1 MLKLLKNMKGYVKEC
16 ILGPLLKLMEALIE
30 LFIPYV
36 VLNMINNGIEKGD
49 SSYIIWSALLLVGM
63 GLIGLALSLTA
74 QYFSAKAAVGFT
86 ARVREKLFAHI
97 QKLSYSDIDKV
108 GRATLINRLTS
119 DMNQVQTGINLT
131 LRLFLRSPFIV
142 FGAAIMAFTVSP
154 EASTVFL
161 VAIPVLAV
169 VVFTIML
176 VTIPL
181 YKKVQSRLDVVTAKT
196 RENLNGV
203 RMLRALCKEEEE
215 ISSFNEANYSLT
227 LSQKFVG
234 RISALMNPMTFV
246 IINIAI
252 AMLIYKGGVRVELG
266 LLSQAAVIA
275 LYNYMSQILVELI
288 KLANLIISITKAVA
302 CGNRVQAVL
311 NIQPSLMKCESSGL
325 CSDHSVEFKSVYFK
339 YNGGGDYALSD
350 ISFTADKGETI
361 GIIGGTGSGKTTL
374 INLLCRFYDATEGN
388 VFVGGKDVKSMSL
401 SEVNAMI
408 GIVPQKAELFAGTV
422 RSNILFGNENASD
435 EDINIALETAVAK
448 EFVDKLPFG
457 LESPVEQYGRNL
469 SGGQRQR
476 LTLARAFVKRPEILI
491 LDDSSSAL
499 DYLTDLNLR
508 RNISS
513 LDYDPI
519 VFIVSQRYSSIKDAD
534 KIIVIDEG
542 SIVGIGSHSELYDN
556 NEIYR
561 EICVSQMKNA

>member
-49 SSYIIWSALLLVGM
+49 SNYIIWSALLLVGM
-63 GLIGLALSLTA
+63 GLVGLALSLTA
-74 QYFSAKAAVGFT
+74 QFFSAKAAVGFT

-97 QKLSYSDIDKV
+97 QKLSYSDIDRV
-108 GRATLINRLTS
+108 GRSTLINRLTS
-119 DMNQVQTGINLT
+119 DMNQIQTGINLT

-154 EASTVFL
+154 EASIVFL

-169 VVFTIML
+169 VVFSIML
-176 VTIPL
+176 ITIPL
-181 YKKVQSRLDVVTAKT
+181 YKKVQSRLDIVTAKT
-196 RENLNGV
+196 RENLNGA
-203 RMLRALCKEEEE
+203 RMLRALCKEDDEVF
-215 ISSFNEANYSLT
+215 SFKEANYDLT
-227 LSQKFVG
+227 VSQKFVG
-234 RISALMNPMTFV
+234 RISAIMNPMTFV
-246 IINIAI
+246 IINISI
-252 AMLIYKGGVRVELG
+252 AVLIYKGGVRVEIG

-302 CGNRVQAVL
+302 CGKRVQAVL
-311 NIQPSLMKCESSGL
+311 DIKPSLVKYESNGPA
-325 CSDHSVEFKSVYFK
+325 SDYMVEFRNVNFR
-339 YNGGGDYALSD
+339 YNSGGDYALSN
-350 ISFTADKGETI
+350 INFTVGKGETV

-374 INLLCRFYDATEGN
+374 INLLCRFYDTTDGN
-388 VFVGGKDVKSMSL
+388 VFVGGKDVKSISL
-401 SEVNAMI
+401 SEVNKMI

-422 RSNILFGNENASD
+422 RSNILFGNDNASD
-435 EDINIALETAVAK
+435 DDINQALETAVAK
-448 EFVDKLPFG
+448 EFVDRLSSG
-457 LESPVEQYGRNL
+457 LDSPVEQYGRNL

-476 LTLARAFVKRPEILI
+476 LALARAFVKRPEILI

-513 LDYDPI
+513 LDYDPT

-542 SIVGIGSHSELYDN
+542 NIVGIGTHSELYDN
-556 NEIYR
+556 NDVYK
-561 EICVSQMKNA
+561 EICISQMKNV